1 MFIFGALIG
10 SFLNVCIYRIPEGK
24 SIVSPRSYCPKCA
37 HPVRSFDNVPLLSYL
52 VLGGHCRD
60 CRAQISP
67 RYFIVELITGL
78 LLVALFLHYGLSI
91 RLVTVFTFS
100 ATLIV
105 ITFIDLDHQYHP
117 RRDYPPGTPF
127 FFILGIFFMGLTFR
141 DALLGT
147 IAGSG
152 GLFLVAFL
160 YRFFTGREGMGMGDV
175 KLLAMLGAFLG
186 WKSLIFIIFV
196 SSLLGSAVGLF
207 IIFARGKN
215 LKYAVP
221 YGPFL
226 SVAAMAYLFGGD
238 EIMDA
243 LLFM

>member
-1 MFIFGALIG
+1 
-10 SFLNVCIYRIPEGK
+10 
-24 SIVSPRSYCPKCA
+24 
-37 HPVRSFDNVPLLSYL
+37 
-52 VLGGHCRD
+52 
-60 CRAQISP
+60 
-67 RYFIVELITGL
+67 
-78 LLVALFLHYGLSI
+78 
-91 RLVTVFTFS
+91 
-100 ATLIV
+100 
-105 ITFIDLDHQYHP
+105 
-117 RRDYPPGTPF
+117 
-127 FFILGIFFMGLTFR
+127 
-141 DALLGT
+141 
-147 IAGSG
+147 
-152 GLFLVAFL
+152 
-160 YRFFTGREGMGMGDV
+160 MGDV